1 MHKAKIFMNGQ
12 SQAVRLPK
20 EFRFNT
26 KEVSVTPLGKG
37 IVLQPIYKTWK
48 DVFKELSK
56 LPCDDTFVSPEDLP
70 PQERGWEL
78 FK

>member
-1 MHKAKIFMNGQ
+1 MKKAKIFMNGK

-26 KEVSVTPLGKG
+26 NEVSITPLGRG
-37 IVLQPIYKTWK
+37 VVLQPFLKTWT
-48 DVFKELSK
+48 DVFNTIKPTSDFFPEGR
-56 LPCDDTFVSPEDLP
+56 EDLP
-70 PQERGWEL
+70 AQDRTWEL

>member
-20 EFRFNT
+20 SFRFNT
-26 KEVSVTPLGKG
+26 NEVTIIPLGNS
-37 IVLQPIYKTWK
+37 IILQPLLKTWQ
-48 DVFKELSK
+48 DVFNNIVPTNDFFS
-56 LPCDDTFVSPEDLP
+56 DGREDSSS
-70 PQERGWEL
+70 QEREWEL

>member
-20 EFRFNT
+20 EFRFTTN
-26 KEVSVTPLGKG
+26 EVSITPLGNG
-37 IVLQPIYKTWK
+37 IVLQPLLKTWK
-48 DVFKELSK
+48 DVFNEIKPTGDFFVEGREN
-56 LPCDDTFVSPEDLP
+56 LPL
-70 PQERGWEL
+70 QERKWEL